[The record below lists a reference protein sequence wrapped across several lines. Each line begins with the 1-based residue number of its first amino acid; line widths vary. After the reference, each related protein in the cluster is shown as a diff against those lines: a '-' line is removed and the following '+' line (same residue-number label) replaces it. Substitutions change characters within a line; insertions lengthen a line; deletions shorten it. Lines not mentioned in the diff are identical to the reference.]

1 MIITSLIRK
10 GKSELYKT
18 YLNEEYVCLLEAET
32 IVKHKLKTGQEIDQ
46 DEFARI
52 REESENLTCR
62 KQVLDYVSKGIKTR
76 KQVFDHFKQKG
87 YLPISINNALD
98 MLEGYGYLK
107 DKYYAQN
114 FVKAK
119 QNQKGK
125 MYIVSSLK
133 QKGVSDDIINEVLQD
148 FATEQDV
155 VIELAQKYL
164 KNKVV
169 DDKTKEKL
177 FRHLISKGFDFSEVN
192 SAIKSVLKNDN
203 NNY

>member
-87 YLPISINNALD
+87 YLLISINNALD
-98 MLEGYGYLK
+98 MLEGYGYLN

-164 KNKVV
+164 KNKVI

>member
-1 MIITSLIRK
+1 M
-10 GKSELYKT
+10 
-18 YLNEEYVCLLEAET
+18 
-32 IVKHKLKTGQEIDQ
+32 
-46 DEFARI
+46 
-52 REESENLTCR
+52 
-62 KQVLDYVSKGIKTR
+62 
-76 KQVFDHFKQKG
+76 FDHFKQKG

-98 MLEGYGYLK
+98 MLEGYGYLN

-164 KNKVV
+164 KNKVI

-177 FRHLISKGFDFSEVN
+177 FRHLISKGFEFGEVN
-192 SAIKSVLKNDN
+192 SAIKTVLKNDN